1 MLLVIKVGAQTSTF
15 VISDSLYAVGNYSEA
30 IQQLE
35 NLQEKSDAAQL
46 RLAKVYV
53 ASGDFNSAIKT
64 YKIILQK
71 NPNKV
76 LSAMEYGEVLVKA
89 GELKSADSLFDL
101 LGTKYPKNAGFQFQ
115 RGIIKEKQKDSTYI
129 GFLERT
135 IEIDP
140 NHQQALYNL
149 AKNALSR
156 RNFPVSEKLSL
167 QGLQTSPDNSSL
179 LSILAQTYFNE
190 DSFVLAIPPLEKLL
204 ELGQGNE
211 FVHSKLGFCYY
222 QQNYFEEAIE
232 QYKLALNYEDRNSDT
247 HYNLGKLYAK
257 QGNLKRSEA
266 HLLMALLIKKQPV
279 DAEFLSLALTYKLK
293 GDYEKALQ
301 YFNSALE
308 ENPDN
313 ERALYERAI
322 AADNYFKD
330 KNAVLNYYHAYLG
343 KFSKDGNE
351 SLIYLT
357 EIRIRDIK
365 EELHLKRQ

>member
-1 MLLVIKVGAQTSTF
+1 MLLVIKVGAQTPAL
-15 VISDSLYAVGNYSEA
+15 VVADSLYAIGNYTES

-35 NLQEKSDAAQL
+35 NLQDKSDAAQL
-46 RLAKVYV
+46 RLAKAYV
-53 ASGDFNSAIKT
+53 ALGDLNSAIKT

-76 LSAMEYGEVLVKA
+76 LSAMEYGEVLIKA
-89 GELKSADSLFDL
+89 GELRSADSLFGL
-101 LGTKYPKNAGFQFQ
+101 LATKYPENAGFQFQ
-115 RGIIKEKQKDSTYI
+115 LGTIKEKQKDSTFI
-129 GFLERT
+129 DLFERT

-140 NHQQALYNL
+140 NHQQALYKL
-149 AKNALSR
+149 AKYSLSR

-167 QGLQTSPDNSSL
+167 QGLQANPNNASL

-190 DSFVLAIPPLEKLL
+190 NSCILAIPPLEKLL

-222 QQNYFEEAIE
+222 HQNRFEDAIE
-232 QYKLALNYEDRNSDT
+232 QYKLALSYEDRNSDT

-257 QGNLKRSEA
+257 LGDLKRSET

-279 DAEFLSLALTYKLK
+279 DAEFLSLALTYKLQE
-293 GDYEKALQ
+293 DYQKALQ

-313 ERALYERAI
+313 ERALYEKAI
-322 AADNYFKD
+322 AADNYYKD
-330 KNAVLNYYHAYLG
+330 KTTVLNHYKAYLNRYEA
-343 KFSKDGNE
+343 DGNE
-351 SLIYLT
+351 SLIFLVKS
-357 EIRIRDIK
+357 RMRDIK
-365 EELHLKRQ
+365 TELHLKGE